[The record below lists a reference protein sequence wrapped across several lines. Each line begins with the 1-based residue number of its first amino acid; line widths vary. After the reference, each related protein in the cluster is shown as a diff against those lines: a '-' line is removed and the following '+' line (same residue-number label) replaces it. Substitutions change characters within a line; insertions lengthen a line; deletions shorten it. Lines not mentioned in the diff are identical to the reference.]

1 MIKPKKRPG
10 SGLQKTTRRTSNANL
25 GYAYSVKL
33 SKRSKKEKEDAK
45 KVTNILLQGIKN
57 K

>member
-25 GYAYSVKL
+25 GYAYSMKL

-45 KVTNILLQGIKN
+45 KVTNILLQGIK